1 MKNIYLISD
10 LHFNHDKD
18 FIWKARGYNSIEEM
32 NDSLVKSFNE
42 VVFEN
47 DIVYILGDLM
57 MGQLNDEKWLS
68 QLKGEI
74 HYIIG
79 NHDTT
84 NRREYYESLGFI
96 CEGYATVIKYK
107 KHSFYL
113 SHYPTLVQNSTDDRI
128 HNIHG
133 HTHSTNFREFL
144 LSFNVAVDAIK
155 KPISIEE
162 IYEIV
167 KWEREMNHREI

>member
-1 MKNIYLISD
+1 MNE
-10 LHFNHDKD
+10 
-18 FIWKARGYNSIEEM
+18 SI
-32 NDSLVKSFNE
+32 VKSFNE
-42 VVFEN
+42 IVQDD

-57 MGQLNDEKWLS
+57 MGQLTEEIWLP
-68 QLKGEI
+68 QLNGEI

-84 NRREYYESLGFI
+84 NRLNYYKSLGFI
-96 CEGYATVIKYK
+96 CEGYATIIKYK

-167 KWEREMNHREI
+167 KKESTMNTTE

>member
-32 NDSLVKSFNE
+32 NDSLVRSFNE
-42 VVFEN
+42 VVSEN

-57 MGQLNDEKWLS
+57 MGKLDDEKWLP
-68 QLKGEI
+68 QLNGEI

-84 NRREYYESLGFI
+84 KRKEYYESLGFI
-96 CEGYATVIKYK
+96 CEGYATIIKYK

-133 HTHSTNFREFL
+133 HTHSTNFREYN

-167 KWEREMNHREI
+167 K

>member
-10 LHFNHDKD
+10 LHFNHDKE
-18 FIWKARGYNSIEEM
+18 FIWKARGFNSVEEM
-32 NDSLVKSFNE
+32 NESIVKSFNE
-42 VVFEN
+42 IVQDD

-57 MGQLNDEKWLS
+57 MGFLTEEKWLP
-68 QLKGEI
+68 QLNGEI

-84 NRREYYESLGFI
+84 NRLKYYEELGFI
-96 CEGYATVIKYK
+96 CEGYATVIQYK
-107 KHSFYL
+107 HHSFYL
-113 SHYPTLVQNSTDDRI
+113 SHYPTLVQNTTDDRI